1 MKAYTIFKAVTKNWM
16 RSRSGLFFSIMFPI
30 LLLVVFGAIFSG
42 IGGASQYSLFVQNLD
57 LNTSDGKPSDLSVA
71 FVEALNS
78 SETFSINE
86 IPPDANATEYARE
99 VLGPLGGNMR
109 ILVISKGF
117 QDDLINGTLKVRVGI
132 SYYTLNMSYQYLE
145 QDQNLTDA
153 EKRSIQQGL
162 VQLQQ
167 YDASLPDTKTSLTI
181 MLDPSDQ
188 SGAVVRSIIASVA
201 NAFNYQLIGAENV
214 IEFNET
220 SVVTTQFSTVDFY
233 VPGIT
238 AAFVMTNGVIGLT
251 ATTTEFKRRGII
263 KRLSITPLTKLDWIM
278 GNVFSQTLLNLM
290 LAGIMIGVGWILF
303 SVRIIPDAF
312 SIIMILFGS
321 IMFSGIGMILSGF
334 IKDVEA
340 ASAVGNAIAFP
351 MMFLSGTFFPLELM
365 PSYLQTISKAL
376 PLTYFSEGLKYSML
390 YKYPEGIYTNMA
402 IIAVLAVVFI
412 IVGALVTRWK
422 AK

>member
-1 MKAYTIFKAVTKNWM
+1 MKVVTIFKAVTKNWI
-16 RSRSGLFFSIMFPI
+16 RSRTGLFFSIMFPL

-57 LNTSDGKPSDLSVA
+57 LNASNGKPSDLSA
-71 FVEALNS
+71 TFVEALNS
-78 SETFSINE
+78 SETFSMTE
-86 IPPDANATEYARE
+86 VPPDANATEFARDA
-99 VLGPLGGNMR
+99 LGPLGGNMR

-117 QDDLINGTLKVRVGI
+117 QDDLLNGTMKVRVGI
-132 SYYTLNMSYQYLE
+132 SCYTLNMSYQSLE
-145 QDQNLTDA
+145 QNLNDTQKA
-153 EKRSIQQGL
+153 TIQQGL

-167 YDASLPDTKTSLTI
+167 YEAALPETKTSLTI

-188 SGAVVRSIIASVA
+188 SGAMVKGIIASVA

-214 IEFNET
+214 IQFNET
-220 SVVTTQFSTVDFY
+220 SVTTTQFSTVDFY

-238 AAFVMTNGVIGLT
+238 AAFIMTNGVIGLT

-278 GNVFSQTLLNLM
+278 GNVLSQTLLNFI
-290 LAGIMIGVGWILF
+290 LAAIMIGAGWILYR
-303 SVRIIPDAF
+303 VTVIPDAF
-312 SIIMILFGS
+312 TIIMILLGS
-321 IMFSGIGMILSGF
+321 VMFSGIGMILSGV

-365 PSYLQTISKAL
+365 PSYLQTIAKAL
-376 PLTYFSEGLKYSML
+376 PLTYFSDGLKYSML
-390 YKYPEGIYTNMA
+390 YKYPEGIFTNMA
-402 IIAVLAVVFI
+402 ILAALAVIFI
-412 IVGALVTRWK
+412 IIGALVTKWK